1 MPTRINPLRRS
12 GGLRQPSN
20 GPGATHTE
28 NSASSAGGGGATIRL
43 RSSANLRRSG
53 GLRSS
58 RMSRS
63 GRGGPGGTSRRRARA
78 SLRFS
83 RLRVPKD
90 DSIRDLVESSW
101 DDEPG
106 DPSSAAISD
115 FNGQVPI
122 CSVAAS
128 AVTFGAAAG
137 VHAPQLRQTALGK
150 RWSVDIV
157 SVVHN
162 AVRTEMAD
170 LFDILTS
177 IILNANVRRA
187 TPAELRAFFA
197 WFSSFEA
204 FVVTALKAEE
214 EVLYPWLEQWGRID
228 GALSTGARIAAK
240 GAIIRQIRDAS
251 ACSAL
256 LGLHHLP
263 AGGVLS
269 SSASAAGSYYDGLSV
284 GFANPSEHLM
294 NGALRGADGDR
305 PEMADASLCK
315 RVLDAVVEHVVAFS
329 NGIALYFREQED
341 ALPKIIESLY
351 DLEDVRSSG
360 VDRRM
365 VRAIW
370 KSGRRDEATMML
382 VRGLGEDRLMA
393 RAWTQRNLRH
403 IDRLSLPLW
412 RRRYV
417 AGRGAVVERFR
428 MRKRKHEQLLALQ
441 GRALITYQPITAAAA
456 VKEKEMKNE
465 IHHKSRSDH
474 YTVRRTISR
483 A

>member
-12 GGLRQPSN
+12 GNLRQPRQ
-20 GPGATHTE
+20 PDE
-28 NSASSAGGGGATIRL
+28 PIDSSL

-53 GLRSS
+53 GLRPS

-63 GRGGPGGTSRRRARA
+63 GRGGASRRRARA

-83 RLRVPKD
+83 RLRVPRD
-90 DSIRDLVESSW
+90 DSIRDVVESSW
-101 DDEPG
+101 DDDAPTESGTFTPT
-106 DPSSAAISD
+106 DLHH
-115 FNGQVPI
+115 QVPI

-187 TPAELRAFFA
+187 TPAELRALFA

-251 ACSAL
+251 ACAAL

-269 SSASAAGSYYDGLSV
+269 SSNGQGSYYDGLSV
-284 GFANPSEHLM
+284 GFANPTQHLSPV
-294 NGALRGADGDR
+294 DGDA
-305 PEMADASLCK
+305 PETADAALCK
-315 RVLDAVVEHVVAFS
+315 RVLDAVVNQVTAFS
-329 NGIALYFREQED
+329 NGISLYFREQED

-351 DLEDVRSSG
+351 DLEDVRSSA

-370 KSGRRDEATMML
+370 KSGRRDEATLIL
-382 VRGLGEDRLMA
+382 VRGLGDDRVLA
-393 RAWTQRNLRH
+393 RSWTQRNLRH

-428 MRKRKHEQLLALQ
+428 LRKRKHEQLLALQ
-441 GRALITYQPITAAAA
+441 GRALITYGGLKGEESNKFDDDPRT
-456 VKEKEMKNE
+456 
-465 IHHKSRSDH
+465 RSGSLV
-474 YTVRRTISR
+474 VRRTKSKP
-483 A
+483 